1 MQIPMAVTEV
11 EVIHRE
17 GKPNTYRYHQSII
30 DRSCVVAVSSL
41 PEWDDR
47 DNPKPLPYVIVY
59 FSYTNMLIK
68 GKIMDWFPLLGVP
81 ENEADKTLDFE
92 EFS

>member
-1 MQIPMAVTEV
+1 M
-11 EVIHRE
+11 
-17 GKPNTYRYHQSII
+17 
-30 DRSCVVAVSSL
+30 VAVSSL
-41 PEWDDR
+41 PEWDER

-59 FSYTNMLIK
+59 FSHTATSMRIK